1 MGNQLTGND
10 YCLQEE
16 TVAGSVYRYTAVKDT
31 AERQVKSYS
40 EEIGLKLAM
49 ELSRVGKKKEKA
61 TLSVQLTLSSSSTA
75 YQIHTTQ

>member
-16 TVAGSVYRYTAVKDT
+16 TVAGRVLYRYTAVKDT
-31 AERQVKSYS
+31 AERQFKSYS

-49 ELSRVGKKKEKA
+49 ELSTV
-61 TLSVQLTLSSSSTA
+61 LT
-75 YQIHTTQ
+75 